1 VAREIRTGS
10 LTAIPI
16 RRLAIFF
23 QHPFHPDTGQEN
35 AGDQYQANKHPNHDV
50 DCITG
55 YNSMIHR

>member
-1 VAREIRTGS
+1 
-10 LTAIPI
+10 
-16 RRLAIFF
+16 LAIFF

-55 YNSMIHR
+55 YNSMIVR